1 VSVVART
8 ALLLL
13 LLALP
18 APAGAERLQ
27 VGDPVRRRQLPSLQ
41 GGPVTLP
48 GGARVVVLV
57 FVRSGQEHSRRGLAQ
72 LRELEV
78 ELGGKGVR
86 MLAVASGE
94 EDQEALR
101 ALATAAGPAV
111 PLLLDPGD
119 ALYGELGVR
128 QHPAFAVIG
137 PDGRLAAWQPFQTI
151 NNLELLRANIRLA
164 LGEVG
169 PAEVEQARNPAP
181 ARNDFSRA
189 AVRVKLGQRLLENG
203 NAAGADQQAR
213 DAVLLDP
220 AYAPGH
226 ALLGAALAA
235 QARCAEAEQAIL
247 RALQLQPAEPT
258 ALAARRTCRGR

>member
-1 VSVVART
+1 M
-8 ALLLL
+8 L

-27 VGDPVRRRQLPSLQ
+27 VGDPVRRRQLPALQ
-41 GGPVTLP
+41 GGPVALP
-48 GGARVVVLV
+48 GGARVVVLA
-57 FVRSGQEHSRRGLAQ
+57 FVRTGQEHSRHGLAQ
-72 LRELEV
+72 LRDLEV

-86 MLAVASGE
+86 ALAVASAGE
-94 EDQEALR
+94 DREALLE
-101 ALATAAGPAV
+101 LAQVAGPAV
-111 PLLLDPGD
+111 PILLDPGD
-119 ALYGELGVR
+119 ALYGELGVK

-151 NNLELLRANIRLA
+151 NNRELLRANIRLA

-181 ARNDFSRA
+181 GRNDFSRA

-203 NAAGADQQAR
+203 NAAGADKQAR
-213 DAVLLDP
+213 DAILLDP
-220 AYAPGH
+220 AYPPGH

-235 QARCAEAEQAIL
+235 QARCPEAEQAIA
-247 RALQLQPAEPT
+247 RALQLQPGEPT
-258 ALAARRTCRGR
+258 ALAARRACRGR